1 MVIALTRDSG
11 DHGRGSKLYSSG
23 IRVSLMRG
31 VVTSCCLH
39 PALLAGVLPLGLPCL
54 PAAPCQPVHDFFA
67 RVSPVLIPQAAVP
80 LSIISQSVCPIWQAL
95 WCLTQSPLHKAW
107 LGPWLREWLL

>member
-1 MVIALTRDSG
+1 MVMALTRDTG
-11 DHGRGSKLYSSG
+11 CHG
-23 IRVSLMRG
+23 RVSLMRG

-39 PALLAGVLPLGLPCL
+39 PASLAGVLPIDLPVQYQL
-54 PAAPCQPVHDFFA
+54 PAVPCQPLHDFSA
-67 RVSPVLIPQAAVP
+67 TVSPVLIPQAAVP
-80 LSIISQSVCPIWQAL
+80 LSTTPQSVRPIRQAL